1 MDLIPD
7 IRTSEINIKDIR
19 IPSIPDYLTTTPP
32 ITNYV
37 IPPVVQGVGVPIV
50 DIPGCVEAHPSNK
63 GKGNNLNEDDPKG
76 TLTFCDAGV
85 PSFNPLD
92 YNKDELE
99 FTREAPVPPVKTPEA
114 PETPEVKT
122 PETPAPPVNSAVVKC
137 PTREQE
143 LKNPIGKILEGDLK
157 ITGYELVG
165 KECLM
170 VTEALTIPDQIIG
183 NIPNAGKV
191 TTTAGIAVI
200 ATTSALLAKPF
211 ADLLLKVVKPTV
223 KKVMKKI
230 ATLRGKTVPHLS
242 VKERQDLQRE
252 RTEAIR
258 QLRSV
263 LKPKG

>member
-1 MDLIPD
+1 MEIPD
-7 IRTSEINIKDIR
+7 IRIRNSEINIEDIR

-37 IPPVVQGVGVPIV
+37 IPPVVQEVGVPIV
-50 DIPGCVEAHPSNK
+50 NVPGCVEAHPSNE
-63 GKGNNLNEDDPKG
+63 GKSNNLNEDDPKG

-85 PSFNPLD
+85 PAFSPLD
-92 YNKDELE
+92 YNKEKLQ
-99 FTREAPVPPVKTPEA
+99 FTKEAPVPPVKSPEA
-114 PETPEVKT
+114 PETPEVKPPT
-122 PETPAPPVNSAVVKC
+122 TSEPPVKSAVVDC

-143 LKNPIGKILEGDLK
+143 LKNPIGKILQGNEK
-157 ITGYELVG
+157 IIGYELVG

-170 VTEALTIPDQIIG
+170 VTEQLSVPDQIIG

-223 KKVMKKI
+223 QKVMKKI
-230 ATLRGKTVPHLS
+230 ATLRGKRFHS
-242 VKERQDLQRE
+242 
-252 RTEAIR
+252 
-258 QLRSV
+258 
-263 LKPKG
+263 

>member
-50 DIPGCVEAHPSNK
+50 DIPGCVEAHPSNE
-63 GKGNNLNEDDPKG
+63 GKSNNLNEDDPKG

-85 PSFNPLD
+85 PSFNPMD
-92 YNKDELE
+92 YNKDELQ
-99 FTREAPVPPVKTPEA
+99 FTREAPVPPVKSPEA

-122 PETPAPPVNSAVVKC
+122 PETQQPPVKSAVIEC

-143 LKNPIGKILEGDLK
+143 LKNPIGKILEGNLK

-170 VTEALTIPDQIIG
+170 VTEQLTIPDQIIG

-230 ATLRGKTVPHLS
+230 ATLRGKKVPPLS

-258 QLRSV
+258 KLRSV